1 MAAASVTAPAA
12 VEAVELVLI
21 KAPLPSIPD
30 PLKLSAFRT
39 LKPFRSTVK
48 PEPTVTVPVPKAPL
62 VTEPAE
68 PVDARPAMS
77 LPPET
82 VVPPE

>member
-1 MAAASVTAPAA
+1 M
-12 VEAVELVLI
+12 
-21 KAPLPSIPD
+21 
-30 PLKLSAFRT
+30 
-39 LKPFRSTVK
+39 K
-48 PEPTVTVPVPKAPL
+48 PEPTVTKPVPKAPL

-82 VVPPE
+82 VVPPEYVFVPDRVNVPGVALTVSRLAPLMLPDSLAAIALNVSDVLPVLV